1 MNKKY
6 GIKIDE
12 DTIDFLSISFD
23 SETNLPKD
31 SDGLGLF
38 NILSNTTQVLNISN
52 LDYIPETQ
60 STWDGESFSQRR
72 EISVDSTVSISGNT
86 SAEVSH
92 NGFNRF
98 AFLNNDQ
105 LLGIFYYSK
114 ENAQNDMIV
123 AALSSSP
130 EIVDL
135 GFFE

>member
-12 DTIDFLSISFD
+12 DTMDFLSVSFD

-52 LDYIPETQ
+52 LDYIPETR
-60 STWDGESFSQRR
+60 SIWDGESFSQRR

-98 AFLNNDQ
+98 AFLNNNQ

>member
-6 GIKIDE
+6 GIRIDE
-12 DTIDFLSISFD
+12 DTIDFLSVSFD

-60 STWDGESFSQRR
+60 SIWDGESFSQRR
-72 EISVDSTVSISGNT
+72 ELSIDSTVSISGNT
-86 SAEVSH
+86 SSEVSH

-98 AFLNNDQ
+98 AFLNNNQ

>member
-31 SDGLGLF
+31 SDGFGLF
-38 NILSNTTQVLNISN
+38 NILSNTTKVLNISD

-60 STWDGESFSQRR
+60 STWDGQSFSQRR
-72 EISVDSTVSISGNT
+72 ELSIDSTVSVSGNT

-98 AFLNNDQ
+98 AFLNNNQ

-114 ENAQNDMIV
+114 ENTQNDMIV